1 MPETTKTTDAKSPK
15 ARKIPP
21 VMNPAA
27 EAPPAFTKK
36 VSTPVSKR
44 MKASPPATTVTLSAE
59 ERHRRIAEAAYYL
72 AEKRGF
78 QGGSPEQDWFEAA
91 AGVDS

>member
-1 MPETTKTTDAKSPK
+1 MPEITKTTDQKSPK
-15 ARKIPP
+15 TRKIPP
-21 VMNPAA
+21 VITPAA

-36 VSTPVSKR
+36 AAAPVPKR
-44 MKASPPATTVTLSAE
+44 TKASPPAAIVTLSAE
-59 ERHRRIAEAAYYL
+59 ERHRRIAETAYYL

-91 AGVDS
+91 AWVDR